1 MTFSHPRILAFTL
14 FVVAAMWSPLLLA
27 VEPVKWTLTLG
38 DPLRES
44 LGPSIERKGRM
55 ADIAKERLALR
66 LVAAHV
72 NDAVIKVLPSGDLAV
87 EFRAKETLDWYRGLL
102 LSPGNV
108 EVRPV
113 YTYGFNWMSL
123 ASDLPKSIEFRGENP
138 QPDFIWSND
147 RSALEKT
154 IARIKTPD
162 FVFVVGPDSAGW
174 RSYTLGQPIG
184 GAVDFKKVRV
194 RKSSGGM
201 AYVTLS
207 VATTMVDR
215 LAASE
220 LSEVQDWAIVLDGE
234 VVSVLSRED
243 LVKGKLELTAPQ
255 RLTSREESATWARQV
270 AGRLAAQM
278 PVPIAVM
285 QE

>member
-1 MTFSHPRILAFTL
+1 MTFSHPRVLAFTL
-14 FVVAAMWSPLLLA
+14 LVVAAMWSPLLLA
-27 VEPVKWTLTLG
+27 AEPVKWTVTLG

-44 LGPSIERKGRM
+44 LGPSKDRKSRM
-55 ADIAKERLALR
+55 ADIAKERLLSR
-66 LVAAHV
+66 LDTARV
-72 NDAVIKVLPSGDLAV
+72 NDAVVKVLPSGDLAV

-123 ASDLPKSIEFRGENP
+123 ASDLPTSVEFRGENP
-138 QPDFIWSND
+138 QPDFLWSND
-147 RSALEKT
+147 RTALEET
-154 IARIKTPD
+154 IKRIKTPE
-162 FVFVVGPDSAGW
+162 FVFAVGPDTAGW
-174 RSYTLGQPIG
+174 RSYTLGQAVG
-184 GAVDFKKVRV
+184 GSAELKKVKV

-207 VATTMVDR
+207 ISTSVVDR

-234 VVSVLSRED
+234 VVSVVPKETLF
-243 LVKGKLELTAPQ
+243 KGKLELTAPA

-270 AGRLAAQM
+270 AG
-278 PVPIAVM
+278 
-285 QE
+285 